1 VFCIFEVEMTD
12 KKYTEKQN
20 AFLEALMGEGR
31 GNIRKAMDIAGYSK
45 GTNQGEV
52 TGPLR
57 EEIIERASMML
68 AMNAPKATYGLVDV
82 LNDPTA
88 LGARNAIN
96 AAREVLDRTGLV
108 KREKIEVT
116 NNGGGMFILPP
127 KADDLEKQN

>member
-1 VFCIFEVEMTD
+1 MTE
-12 KKYTEKQN
+12 KKYTEKQT

-31 GNIRKAMDIAGYSK
+31 GNIRKSMDIAGYSK

-68 AMNAPKATYGLVDV
+68 AMNAPKAAYGLVDV
-82 LNDPTA
+82 LNDPTS

-96 AAREVLDRTGLV
+96 AAREVLDRTGLI
-108 KREKIEVT
+108 KKEKIEVT

>member
-1 VFCIFEVEMTD
+1 MTE
-12 KKYTEKQN
+12 KKYTEKQT

-31 GNIRKAMDIAGYSK
+31 GNIRKSMDIAGYSK

-68 AMNAPKATYGLVDV
+68 AMNAPKAAYGLVDV

-96 AAREVLDRTGLV
+96 AAREVLDRTGLI
-108 KREKIEVT
+108 KKEKIEVT

>member
-1 VFCIFEVEMTD
+1 MTE
-12 KKYTEKQN
+12 KKYTEKQA
-20 AFLEALMGEGR
+20 AFLEALMGEAR
-31 GNIRKAMDIAGYSK
+31 GNIRKAMDLAGYSK

-68 AMNAPKATYGLVDV
+68 AMNAPKAAHGLIDV

-96 AAREVLDRTGLV
+96 AAREVLDRTGLI
-108 KREKIEVT
+108 KKEKIEVT

-127 KADDLEKQN
+127 KADGLEKQN

>member
-1 VFCIFEVEMTD
+1 MTE
-12 KKYTEKQN
+12 KKYTEKQA
-20 AFLEALMGEGR
+20 AFLEALMGEAR
-31 GNIRKAMDIAGYSK
+31 GNIRKAMDLAGYSK

-68 AMNAPKATYGLVDV
+68 AMNAPKAAHGLIDV

-96 AAREVLDRTGLV
+96 AAREVLDRTGLI
-108 KREKIEVT
+108 KKEKIEVT

>member
-1 VFCIFEVEMTD
+1 MTE
-12 KKYTEKQN
+12 KKYTEKQA
-20 AFLEALMGEGR
+20 AFLEALMGEAR
-31 GNIRKAMDIAGYSK
+31 GNIRKAMDLAGYSK

-52 TGPLR
+52 TGPFR

-68 AMNAPKATYGLVDV
+68 AMNAPKAAHGLIDV

-96 AAREVLDRTGLV
+96 AAREVLDRTGLI
-108 KREKIEVT
+108 KKEKIEVT

>member
-1 VFCIFEVEMTD
+1 MTD
-12 KKYTEKQN
+12 EPKKYTDKQN
-20 AFLEALMGEGR
+20 AFLEALMGEAR

-45 GTNQGEV
+45 GTAASEV
-52 TGPLR
+52 TVPLK

-68 AMNAPKATYGLVDV
+68 AMNAPKAAHGLLGV
-82 LNDPTA
+82 LDDPTA

-108 KREKIEVT
+108 KREKVEVT

-127 KADDLEKQN
+127 KADDLDQQN

>member
-1 VFCIFEVEMTD
+1 MTD
-12 KKYTEKQN
+12 KKYTEKQS

-68 AMNAPKATYGLVDV
+68 AMNAPKAAYGLVDV

>member
-1 VFCIFEVEMTD
+1 MTD
-12 KKYTEKQN
+12 KKYTEKQS

-68 AMNAPKATYGLVDV
+68 AMNAPRAAYGLVDV

>member
-12 KKYTEKQN
+12 KKYTEKQT

-68 AMNAPKATYGLVDV
+68 AMNAPKAAYGLVDV

>member
-1 VFCIFEVEMTD
+1 MTE
-12 KKYTEKQN
+12 KKYTEKQT

-68 AMNAPKATYGLVDV
+68 AMNAPKAAYGLVDV
-82 LNDPTA
+82 LNDPTS

-96 AAREVLDRTGLV
+96 AAREVLDRTGLI
-108 KREKIEVT
+108 KKEKIEVT

>member
-1 VFCIFEVEMTD
+1 MTE
-12 KKYTEKQN
+12 KKYTEKQA
-20 AFLEALMGEGR
+20 AFLEALMGEAR
-31 GNIRKAMDIAGYSK
+31 GNIRKAMNLAGYSK

-68 AMNAPKATYGLVDV
+68 AMNAPKAAHGLIDV

-96 AAREVLDRTGLV
+96 AAREVLDRTGLI
-108 KREKIEVT
+108 KKEKIEVT

>member
-1 VFCIFEVEMTD
+1 MTE
-12 KKYTEKQN
+12 KKYTEKQT

-68 AMNAPKATYGLVDV
+68 AMNAPKAAHGLIDD
-82 LNDPTA
+82 LNDPTS

-96 AAREVLDRTGLV
+96 AAREVLDRTGLI
-108 KREKIEVT
+108 KKEKIEVT

>member
-1 VFCIFEVEMTD
+1 MTD

-68 AMNAPKATYGLVDV
+68 AMNAPKAAYGLVDV